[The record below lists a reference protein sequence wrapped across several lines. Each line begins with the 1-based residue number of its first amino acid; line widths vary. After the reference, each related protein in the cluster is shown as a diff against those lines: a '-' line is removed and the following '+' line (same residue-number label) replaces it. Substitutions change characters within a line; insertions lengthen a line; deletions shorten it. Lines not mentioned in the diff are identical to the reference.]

1 MDLNILLS
9 RWENISKFEEK
20 KGFKAL
26 RITYSSIPDLFIALD
41 EDGFRYLLLYLPSAL
56 EIKIK
61 ETNKDK
67 LNLEY
72 LKDGNIIS
80 IKLNDLN
87 FKDLFNDLIISLYN
101 KIKDISDPI
110 IYSKTLIQT
119 FYKWSEFFDN
129 HFQSKLS
136 PEEIK
141 GLFGEIWL
149 LNTYLE
155 RADPSTINEFLD
167 SWKGP
172 YNTTNDFVFDQK
184 NLEVKTKEDSKSFIS
199 ISSEY
204 QLERE
209 LDKALE
215 LIVLS
220 VKLDILNGESIYDLL
235 KITVD
240 YVRENFGDL
249 TTLFRALSQKGLT
262 IESSTQYNNFRFLV
276 SGLSSYDCCHD
287 DFPKLSTSNIPNE
300 ISNLRYDLRTS
311 MLNKFLIKESN
322 F

>member
-9 RWENISKFEEK
+9 RWENISNFEEK

-41 EDGFRYLLLYLPSAL
+41 EDGFRYLLLYLPPDI

-67 LNLEY
+67 LKLGY
-72 LKDGNIIS
+72 LRDTNIIT
-80 IKLNDLN
+80 IKLNDLS

-101 KIKDISDPI
+101 KIKDISDPD
-110 IYSKTLIQT
+110 IYSKKLIQT

-129 HFQSKLS
+129 SIQSKLS

-141 GLFGEIWL
+141 GLFGEIWV

-155 RADPSTINEFLD
+155 KADPLTINEFLD

-172 YNTTNDFVFDQK
+172 YNTTNDFVFDKK
-184 NLEVKTKEDSKSFIS
+184 NLEVKTKEASKSFIK
-199 ISSEY
+199 ISSEF
-204 QLERE
+204 QLEKE

-215 LIVLS
+215 LMVIS
-220 VKLDILNGESIYDLL
+220 VRLDVLNGESIFDLL
-235 KITVD
+235 KKSME

-249 TTLFRALSQKGLT
+249 TTLFRALGQKGLT
-262 IESSTQYNNFRFLV
+262 IESSTQYNNFRFIV
-276 SGLSSYDCCHD
+276 SGLSSYDCSHD
-287 DFPKLSTSNIPNE
+287 EFPKLSISNIPNE

-311 MLNKFLIKESN
+311 LLNNFLIKEFN